1 MKLLAFD
8 LDGTTLTGHQ
18 HLSARNRKALER
30 AGQMGILLVPA
41 SGRMRTFLPEEI
53 TSLPGVR
60 WAITSNGAGVYD
72 LKSGECIWDCLIP
85 NAKALEV
92 QQLLKSYDVYVEYYR
107 EGRAITLQG
116 APEKAK
122 TYFGFPKT
130 KWHFLTK
137 DFIYTED
144 FEVLLRET
152 GLCPEKINLPYL
164 PTPELREELWNKL
177 LALGGLRLTSSIPD
191 NLEINASGAH
201 KGAGL
206 KALCRHLK
214 ISISQVMAIGDN
226 GNDVTMLQCAGVS
239 VAVADALPE
248 ALAAAKYRTSAHDED
263 GLAEA
268 VERFLIQQE

>member
-1 MKLLAFD
+1 MCVDTNFYDYNIDMYELILKQLKNKLMEFHIPQVYYCNA
-8 LDGTTLTGHQ
+8 GTIMRRELFEKLTFY
-18 HLSARNRKALER
+18 S
-30 AGQMGILLVPA
+30 
-41 SGRMRTFLPEEI
+41 EEI
-53 TSLPGVR
+53 FIFVDDDFPMKDCVQT
-60 WAITSNGAGVYD
+60 IENGMYA
-72 LKSGECIWDCLIP
+72 C
-85 NAKALEV
+85 
-92 QQLLKSYDVYVEYYR
+92 
-107 EGRAITLQG
+107 
-116 APEKAK
+116 
-122 TYFGFPKT
+122 
-130 KWHFLTK
+130 
-137 DFIYTED
+137 IYTED

-214 ISISQVMAIGDN
+214 ISTSQVMAIGDN